1 MATDNAEGKEKQR
14 EHIIQKAN
22 ILSLQAPTPYASL
35 AIRQGETSKQFKIV
49 EPNNLL
55 SLIKIGRLL
64 SHIGL
69 WIGEDDYD
77 TTKVC
82 GKVHAQQKSLRP
94 VTGQK
99 LTVFRRTTAD
109 DKAMRNSNGSFT
121 TCSAY

>member
-1 MATDNAEGKEKQR
+1 M
-14 EHIIQKAN
+14 
-22 ILSLQAPTPYASL
+22 
-35 AIRQGETSKQFKIV
+35 
-49 EPNNLL
+49 
-55 SLIKIGRLL
+55 L

-121 TCSAY
+121 TCSAYDIPYQRYQAHIDQLGVMKILLVKPTGSLLKGTEKTSKNVILFKT